1 MTPRQAIAYVRR
13 HGVVLESAHVAGVRV
28 PTLVDAI
35 VGAPVGG
42 NWWTHPQGKKVFWL
56 TRAVRDSD
64 DVLVCRLVDGKIT
77 YVHRRLWPA
86 LVRLAPG
93 LGIRR
98 LDAIQEIHTPAG
110 RHVTRVRR
118 FPLWVPPATKE
129 AAKRITENAARRGM
143 PRL

>member
-42 NWWTHPQGKKVFWL
+42 NWWTHPQGKKIFWL
-56 TRAVRDSD
+56 T
-64 DVLVCRLVDGKIT
+64 
-77 YVHRRLWPA
+77 
-86 LVRLAPG
+86 PG